1 MKSDIEIAQEA
12 ELRPI
17 QEIAAKIGLEARDI
31 QPHGHYKA
39 KIPLDVA
46 RERGGADGKLV
57 LVTGISPTAAG
68 EGKST
73 VSVGLADALNL
84 RGRNPVLCLREPSLG
99 PVFGIKG
106 GAAGGGHS
114 QVVPMEEINLHFT
127 GDFHAISSAH
137 GLLSAVLDNHL
148 YRPNTLGI
156 DPTRITWRRAIDMN
170 DRALRDIVVGLGGRT
185 GGVPRQ

>member
-17 QEIAAKIGLEARDI
+17 QEIAAKIGLGPQDI

-46 RERGGADGKLV
+46 RSSGGSDGKLV

-84 RGRNPVLCLREPSLG
+84 RGRNP
-99 PVFGIKG
+99 
-106 GAAGGGHS
+106 
-114 QVVPMEEINLHFT
+114 
-127 GDFHAISSAH
+127 
-137 GLLSAVLDNHL
+137 
-148 YRPNTLGI
+148 
-156 DPTRITWRRAIDMN
+156 
-170 DRALRDIVVGLGGRT
+170 
-185 GGVPRQ
+185 